1 MTTDQYTELNDF
13 LAGKFGGI
21 DGRFEALERRFDGL
35 EARFDG
41 LEARVVRVEAGVEAL
56 RNDVQIL
63 AEGLAS
69 TNERLDR
76 YHRDHEVRI
85 RALEEHWLGH

>member
-1 MTTDQYTELNDF
+1 MTTDQYTELIDF

-35 EARFDG
+35 EAR
-41 LEARVVRVEAGVEAL
+41 VVRVEAGVEAL
-56 RNDVQIL
+56 RQDVQIL

-85 RALEEHWLGH
+85 RALEDRWLGH

>member
-21 DGRFEALERRFDGL
+21 DGRFEALER
-35 EARFDG
+35 RFDG